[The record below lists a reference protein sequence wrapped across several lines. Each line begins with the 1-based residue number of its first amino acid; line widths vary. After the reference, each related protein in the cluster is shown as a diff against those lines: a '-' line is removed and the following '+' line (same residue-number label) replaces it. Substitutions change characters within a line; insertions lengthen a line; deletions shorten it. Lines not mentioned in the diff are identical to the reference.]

1 MAKISSGV
9 SIMERAASQAEHALA
24 LDGLRGGLSL
34 MTRRCLKGA
43 VLTAALFWLAA
54 TLYLILTPTSYV
66 SRFTLI
72 IPGAG
77 ASTTMQLESIG
88 QSTTS
93 VNSPY
98 NSVSLNPKV
107 VYKELANS
115 DLVRSAA
122 AERLGLEFGD
132 LSRPRVKL
140 IDETSLMMFEV
151 TSSTAQSAQEKSQA
165 LLAAFNEQLDEL
177 RKDELSKRA
186 AAVTDNLNGYK
197 AAVDAAR
204 RRITEIQVESGLVS
218 IIQFNEIVTSLAG
231 SRRKLSDLHGELDRL
246 RQEQARLASRLGF
259 GPSEASVAL
268 RVASDPSLVK
278 VVSEYSEAS
287 GLFASESRRLG
298 PENPTLKALANRRDA
313 ALGKIRVAINATT
326 ASDADT
332 WTHVLVA
339 NVSQQAELLQQL
351 VRTEA
356 MISGKT
362 EEVKTISAE
371 KERLDIE
378 VARLSTSAARLED
391 LRKEQILAEAVYSSA
406 LARVDTSKSDI
417 YGAYPIVQVVAPPT
431 RPDGHEQPRRL
442 YAFAGGLVGTAF
454 SAVAWG
460 LIWLHYFQ
468 SRKRRKRKSLSG

>member
-1 MAKISSGV
+1 MAIISSSV
-9 SIMERAASQAEHALA
+9 DVEMRAKRAIG
-24 LDGLRGGLSL
+24 LDRLRGGLSL
-34 MTRRCLKGA
+34 MTVRCLKGA
-43 VLTAALFWLAA
+43 AIMAAAFWLAA
-54 TLYLILTPTSYV
+54 VLYLVLTPRTYI

-72 IPGAG
+72 VPGAG
-77 ASTTMQLESIG
+77 ASTTVQLESIG
-88 QSTTS
+88 QSTS
-93 VNSPY
+93 NVNSPY

-107 VYKELANS
+107 VYKELAHS

-122 AERLGLEFGD
+122 AERLGVDFAELG
-132 LSRPRVKL
+132 RPRVKL
-140 IDETSLMMFEV
+140 IDETSLMMFEM
-151 TSSTAQSAQEKSQA
+151 TSSTADSAQQKSQA
-165 LLAAFNEQLDEL
+165 LLAAFNEQLDYL

-186 AAVTDNLNGYK
+186 EAVTKNLNGYK
-197 AAVDAAR
+197 AAVDVAR
-204 RRITEIQVESGLVS
+204 QRITEIQVESGLVS
-218 IIQFNEIVTSLAG
+218 IIQFNEIVTSLAA
-231 SRRKLSDLHGELDRL
+231 SRRKLSDLHGDLDRL
-246 RQEQARLASRLGF
+246 RQEQARLGSRLGF
-259 GPSEASVAL
+259 GPGEASIAL

-278 VVSEYSEAS
+278 IVSEYSEAS

-326 ASDADT
+326 ASDADK

-362 EEVKTISAE
+362 EEVKTIAAE
-371 KERLDIE
+371 KERLDAE

-431 RPDGHEQPRRL
+431 RPDGHEQPRRF
-442 YAFAGGLVGTAF
+442 YAIAGGMAGTAF

-460 LIWLHYFQ
+460 LVWLHYYQ
-468 SRKRRKRKSLSG
+468 SRKRRKKKSSSG